1 MKTSATFRVVLTA
14 MLASMVC
21 VATMCVQ
28 IQSPMG
34 GYVNLGDALVL
45 LSAYLLG
52 KKYGPIAAGLG
63 SMLADVLLGYGHY
76 APGTL
81 VIKALCAFVAA
92 VIYARMNAGR
102 TVKCVVSGI
111 AAEIIMVVGYL
122 FYAWIVL
129 GYGAA
134 AISSVPGNLAQAAV
148 GIIVSTALLGL
159 LLRSEE
165 IREFM
170 KRFSGR

>member
-1 MKTSATFRVVLTA
+1 MKPSATFRVVLTA

-52 KKYGPIAAGLG
+52 KKYGTTAAGLG
-63 SMLADVLLGYGHY
+63 SMLADILLGYGHY

-81 VIKALCAFVAA
+81 VIKGLCAFTAA
-92 VIYARMNAGR
+92 VIYNRLKLSR
-102 TVKCVVSGI
+102 TLSCVISGL

-122 FYAWIVL
+122 FYAWIFL

-134 AISSVPGNLAQAAV
+134 AVSSVPGNLAQAAV
-148 GIIVSTALLGL
+148 GIVIATVLNGL

-170 KRFSGR
+170 RKFGE